1 MRTSGQVRVDKYCPQ
16 QSQRNRQIGL
26 DANDGIME
34 TDGEGKFVSFKVV
47 LGSTS
52 LFKINHSPAGIDC
65 LVCRFYWS
73 TGAAEGLIMKDSG
86 TNLRRRRS
94 KKMFVCDS
102 CCGQNVDLDREEGNL
117 RSYHRSITL
126 LPMFVRYV
134 GECALTATVWRK
146 RERERE
152 RGEREREERETERER
167 ERERKEQSRKSGR
180 RDLLKWTSF
189 VCLFVSLHCKTVA
202 CQK

>member
-1 MRTSGQVRVDKYCPQ
+1 
-16 QSQRNRQIGL
+16 
-26 DANDGIME
+26 ME

-52 LFKINHSPAGIDC
+52 LFKMNHDPAGLDC

-86 TNLRRRRS
+86 TNLREEVP
-94 KKMFVCDS
+94 KKVFFVCDS
-102 CCGQNVDLDREEGNL
+102 CCGQNVDLDRKEGNP

-134 GECALTATVWRK
+134 GECALTATVWR
-146 RERERE
+146 ERE
-152 RGEREREERETERER
+152 RGRAISKKRQKRSA
-167 ERERKEQSRKSGR
+167 QVDVGP
-180 RDLLKWTSF
+180 LF
-189 VCLFVSLHCKTVA
+189 VCLFRCTARRWPVRS
-202 CQK
+202 